1 MKYILIITLLLT
13 SLFANQT
20 NFKISY
26 DPNYA
31 PFSYNQ
37 DEKPEGLFIDIW
49 KLWAKHNNY
58 NIEFVD
64 GVLWNDALNLVKNK
78 EVDFFL
84 GSRKYEP
91 WMVES
96 NPFYEINSSFF
107 TLT

>member
-37 DEKPEGLFIDIW
+37 DDNPDGLFIDNW
-49 KLWAKHNNY
+49 KLWKKKKNY
-58 NIEFVD
+58 NIEFVN
-64 GVLWNDALNLVKNK
+64 GIMGWCN
-78 EVDFFL
+78 
-84 GSRKYEP
+84 
-91 WMVES
+91 
-96 NPFYEINSSFF
+96 
-107 TLT
+107 

>member
-37 DEKPEGLFIDIW
+37 DEKPEVYLLIFG
-49 KLWAKHNNY
+49 NY
-58 NIEFVD
+58 GQNIIII
-64 GVLWNDALNLVKNK
+64 LLNL
-78 EVDFFL
+78 
-84 GSRKYEP
+84 
-91 WMVES
+91 
-96 NPFYEINSSFF
+96 
-107 TLT
+107 